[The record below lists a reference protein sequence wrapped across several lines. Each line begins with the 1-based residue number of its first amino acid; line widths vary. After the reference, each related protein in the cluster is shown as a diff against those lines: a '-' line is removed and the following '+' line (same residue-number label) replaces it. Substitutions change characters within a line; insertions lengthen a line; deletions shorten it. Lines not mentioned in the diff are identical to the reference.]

1 MFRKK
6 KELVVPSFY
15 FVTFVIR
22 RENEKRFYVIE
33 LLVVVLIIGILAAVA
48 LPQYTKAV
56 EKSRATEAIT
66 LLGNLLNAEQIY
78 KMSTGAYT
86 SDMTLLDLQMPG
98 ITGTSAVSSTNTK
111 NFLLAI
117 TTANTTNFAASA
129 TRMTSAGTVA
139 TGDLA
144 YVLNVSIDQNGNI
157 SRTCTGT
164 TAAATCKSITN
175 GETCSDTGNNSTWC
189 YSTST
194 TSGGAHSGGLP

>member
-1 MFRKK
+1 
-6 KELVVPSFY
+6 
-15 FVTFVIR
+15 
-22 RENEKRFYVIE
+22 
-33 LLVVVLIIGILAAVA
+33 
-48 LPQYTKAV
+48 
-56 EKSRATEAIT
+56 
-66 LLGNLLNAEQIY
+66 
-78 KMSTGAYT
+78 MSTGAYT

-194 TSGGAHSGGLP
+194 TSGGAHSGGCPNN

>member
-1 MFRKK
+1 M
-6 KELVVPSFY
+6 
-15 FVTFVIR
+15 
-22 RENEKRFYVIE
+22 
-33 LLVVVLIIGILAAVA
+33 VVLIIGILAAVA